1 MVIGLISS
9 MELLLVIVV
18 ALVVFGGSRLAGVGK
33 SLGQSVREF
42 KEEVS
47 QDKEPSSDHE
57 AEADAQK
64 GHEK

>member
-1 MVIGLISS
+1 MISS

-18 ALVVFGGSRLAGVGK
+18 ALVVFGGSRLSGVGK

-47 QDKEPSSDHE
+47 QDDKAQASDGTE
-57 AEADAQK
+57 DQDDK
-64 GHEK
+64 GEDK

>member
-1 MVIGLISS
+1 MITGMISS

-18 ALVVFGGSRLAGVGK
+18 ALVVFGGSRLSGVGK

-47 QDKEPSSDHE
+47 QDGKHDETEKAKDQDHKDE
-57 AEADAQK
+57 SK
-64 GHEK
+64 

>member
-1 MVIGLISS
+1 

-47 QDKEPSSDHE
+47 QDKEPSSDRE
-57 AEADAQK
+57 AEENKKK

>member
-1 MVIGLISS
+1 MITGMISS

-47 QDKEPSSDHE
+47 QDGKDEGTEESKGPDHKDE
-57 AEADAQK
+57 SK
-64 GHEK
+64 

>member
-1 MVIGLISS
+1 MITGMISS

-18 ALVVFGGSRLAGVGK
+18 ALVVFGGSRLSGVGK

-47 QDKEPSSDHE
+47 QDGKHDETCLLYTSPSPRD
-57 AEADAQK
+57 
-64 GHEK
+64 

>member
-1 MVIGLISS
+1 

-47 QDKEPSSDHE
+47 QDKEPPSDHE
-57 AEADAQK
+57 AEADEQK